1 MTLEQ
6 SKLNTIED
14 HFVVRPALLDDAEAV
29 AELFTLNNKAA
40 YGADGEVDDA
50 EDIRLDWQMPN
61 FNLEASTRLVET
73 RDGQLVG
80 YAEVWDTA
88 ELPVRPR
95 MGLDIHPDY
104 YDTGIGSYL
113 AAWGEQRARAVFDR
127 VPADARIVLDSTAS
141 SKSQETRAILQA
153 AGLTP
158 TGESWWRM
166 GIVMDSPP
174 PAPQLPEGL
183 VMKTYADFPQPE
195 AIYRARTDSFRD
207 HRGFV
212 EESFETG
219 FQRWSYFMLD
229 DDLLDPSLWFLA
241 LDSDTIAGI
250 SLNRWELWG
259 KPEAGYVMTLGVI
272 PQYRR
277 RGLGEA
283 LLLQT
288 FQEFWR
294 RGKKHVTLHVDG
306 SSLTGAT
313 RLYERAGMTVEREYN
328 RFEKELRPG
337 VEMSRQTL

>member
-6 SKLNTIED
+6 SKLTTIED
-14 HFVVRPALLDDAEAV
+14 HFVVRPAALDDAEAV
-29 AELFTLNNKAA
+29 AALFTLCNKFM

-50 EDIRLDWQMPN
+50 DDIRSDWQTPN
-61 FNLEASTRLVET
+61 FNLETSTRLVET
-73 RDGQLVG
+73 PDGQLVG
-80 YAEVWDTA
+80 YAEVWDAA

-95 MGLDIHPDY
+95 MSLDVHPNY

-113 AAWGEQRARAVFDR
+113 ATWGEQRAHAVFDR

-141 SKSQETRAILQA
+141 SESPEMRAILQA
-153 AGLTP
+153 AGLKP

-174 PAPQLPEGL
+174 PAPQLPEGF
-183 VMKTYADFPQPE
+183 VIKTYADLPNPE

-207 HRGFV
+207 HRGFI

-219 FQRWSYFMLD
+219 FQRWSHFMLK
-229 DDLLDPSLWFLA
+229 DDLLDPTLWFLA
-241 LDSDTIAGI
+241 VDGDTIAGI

-259 KPEAGYVMTLGVI
+259 RPQAGYVMTLGVI

-283 LLLQT
+283 LLLHT
-288 FQEFWR
+288 FGEFWR
-294 RGKKHVTLHVDG
+294 RGKPYVTLHVDG

-313 RLYERAGMTVEREYN
+313 RLYERAGMIVEREYN

-337 VEMSRQTL
+337 IEMSRQSL